1 MNNFVTRLLTG
12 ILTSAI
18 VIASVWYSD
27 WGFFIIFLIAQFF
40 CQLEFYTLI
49 RKSKAAKPLEWAGIA
64 VGSFAYIFT
73 FLRFHNFEELNLN
86 TSGVFEA
93 KYFSLLFPLT
103 GLIFL
108 IELYR
113 KRSQPFANIS
123 YTILGIVYGSLPFT
137 LFLHIAYSTTGNGYS
152 AELVL
157 GVLLM
162 LWASDSGA
170 YFAGRTLGKTK
181 LFERISPKKTW
192 EGSAGGLILS
202 LAFSYG
208 ISLYWVDLAF
218 WEWAG
223 ISVIIVVIGGYGD
236 LVESLLKRSLD
247 IKDSSNFLP
256 GHGGFL
262 DRFDGLLLALPFIA
276 CFLIVVA

>member
-1 MNNFVTRLLTG
+1 LNNFVTRLLTG

-27 WGFFIIFLIAQFF
+27 WGFFVIFLIAQFF

-49 RKSKAAKPLEWAGIA
+49 RKSKQAKPLAWVGIA

-73 FLRFHNFEELNLN
+73 FVRFHYADIFD
-86 TSGVFEA
+86 V
-93 KYFSLLFPLT
+93 KYFALLFPFI

-123 YTILGIVYGSLPFT
+123 YTILGIVYASLPFS
-137 LFLHIAYSTTGNGYS
+137 LFLHIAYSTTGDGYS
-152 AELVL
+152 AEVVL

-170 YFAGRTLGKTK
+170 YFTGRTLGKTK

-192 EGSAGGLILS
+192 EGSAGGLVLS
-202 LAFSYG
+202 LLFAYS
-208 ISLYWVDLAF
+208 ISVFWTDLFF
-218 WEWAG
+218 WQWAG
-223 ISVIIVVIGGYGD
+223 MSVIIVVIGGYG
-236 LVESLLKRSLD
+236 
-247 IKDSSNFLP
+247 
-256 GHGGFL
+256 
-262 DRFDGLLLALPFIA
+262 
-276 CFLIVVA
+276 

>member
-1 MNNFVTRLLTG
+1 MNNFITRLLTG

-18 VIASVWYSD
+18 VITSVWYSD

-40 CQLEFYTLI
+40 CQLEFYNLI
-49 RKSKAAKPLEWAGIA
+49 RKSKTAKPLEWAGIA
-64 VGSFAYIFT
+64 VGSFAYTFT
-73 FLRFHNFEELNLN
+73 FLRFHFLD
-86 TSGVFEA
+86 TFDA
-93 KYFSLLFPLT
+93 KYLAILFPLI

-123 YTILGIVYGSLPFT
+123 YTILGIVYASLPFT
-137 LFLHIAYSTTGNGYS
+137 LFQHIAYSTKEVYS
-152 AELVL
+152 WQIVL

-170 YFAGRTLGKTK
+170 YFTGRTLGKTK

-192 EGSAGGLILS
+192 EGSIGGLILS
-202 LAFSYG
+202 LIFAYG
-208 ISLYWVDLAF
+208 ISIYWFDLVL
-218 WEWAG
+218 WQWAG
-223 ISVIIVVIGGYGD
+223 TSIIIVVIGGYGD
-236 LVESLLKRSLD
+236 LVESLLKRSLE

-276 CFLIVVA
+276 CFLILVA

>member
-1 MNNFVTRLLTG
+1 LNNFVTRLLTG

-49 RKSKAAKPLEWAGIA
+49 RKAKAAKPLEWAGIA

-73 FLRFHNFEELNLN
+73 FLRFHKFKELGLD
-86 TSGVFEA
+86 TSGVFDA
-93 KYFSLLFPLT
+93 KYFALLFPFL

-113 KRSQPFANIS
+113 KRENPFANIA
-123 YTILGIVYGSLPFT
+123 YTILGIVYASLPFT
-137 LFLHIAYSTTGNGYS
+137 LFLHIAYSTTGEGYS
-152 AELVL
+152 WQIIL

-192 EGSAGGLILS
+192 EGSIGGLVLS
-202 LAFSYG
+202 LVFAYG
-208 ISLYWVDLAF
+208 ISLYWYDLAF
-218 WEWAG
+218 WQWAG
-223 ISVIIVVIGGYGD
+223 MSVIIVVIGGYGD

-262 DRFDGLLLALPFIA
+262 DRFDGLLLALPFLA
-276 CFLIVVA
+276 CFLILVV